1 VPNDSENPLTG
12 MPYHE
17 QFADILGNNPSKTQ
31 WIANCRTLAAEAD
44 HWKRESETMSRLVIE
59 LQKMVRGM
67 LANSQDRCERLD
79 AKLGLPNLADDDEPD
94 LNALPPRGAMH

>member
-1 VPNDSENPLTG
+1 VPNDSESPLTE

-44 HWKRESETMSRLVIE
+44 HWKRERETMSRLVIE

-67 LANSQDRCERLD
+67 LANSQDRCERLA

-94 LNALPPRGAMH
+94 LNAPPPRGAMH